1 MWWWCFTGMESIVR
15 VWSLWSDVIVQSVGE
30 RPAIRRGP
38 PYPQWPNDRQHYEY
52 HGVPFR
58 GRGGM
63 GYMSRGGGWF
73 ARRGLGAEMG
83 RGMRRRPI
91 INRSRSR
98 SRSRSSRSRSR
109 SRTRTSSRSR
119 SAETGSHGRKRGVN
133 ISCIDLL
140 GSCLTRRLFYLAF
153 VCLSVCLSVSNLRY
167 VKVTDR
173 LFTKILLYLWTSK

>member
-1 MWWWCFTGMESIVR
+1 M
-15 VWSLWSDVIVQSVGE
+15 WSLLSDVIAESAGD
-30 RPAIRRGP
+30 RPIIRRGP
-38 PYPQWPNDRQHYEY
+38 PYPHWPNDRQHYEY

-73 ARRGLGAEMG
+73 ARRGSGAEMG

-109 SRTRTSSRSR
+109 SRTRSSSRSR
-119 SAETGSHGRKRGVN
+119 SPESGSHGRKRGVSA
-133 ISCIDLL
+133 SCIVYLTIVCGAGAPLFPPCPFTSSSFPLL
-140 GSCLTRRLFYLAF
+140 LFPF
-153 VCLSVCLSVSNLRY
+153 
-167 VKVTDR
+167 
-173 LFTKILLYLWTSK
+173 FHWLYLLSSFVHPFPFYQNSPTPFPGWRS